1 MFPFAKLHPVQA
13 RGSDGAS
20 FSPVRARLCLQAG
33 GQARGRARASRAWL
47 PPTLCVLKGPL
58 VRRPCLPAAAHSPV
72 LLPHKRLI
80 CYIFSDA
87 VNGRTKT
94 FSLSYFCSIM
104 FVGEPDPLQRGAEE
118 LRGSLPGLLTSQACS
133 WACAPRASCWLL
145 GPSAA
150 RREGS
155 EEPPLCPV
163 KALGSHLQ
171 RNRCQPQK
179 QEAGGRRQD

>member
-20 FSPVRARLCLQAG
+20 LRLPVP
-33 GQARGRARASRAWL
+33 GRARRQAGLGQSPSFPGLAAPRPRRAER
-47 PPTLCVLKGPL
+47 PPC
-58 VRRPCLPAAAHSPV
+58 RRPCLPAAAHGPV

-118 LRGSLPGLLTSQACS
+118 PRGSLPGVLTSQACS
-133 WACAPRASCWLL
+133 WALLL
-145 GPSAA
+145 GPGVAK
-150 RREGS
+150 REGS
-155 EEPPLCPV
+155 EGPLRVP
-163 KALGSHLQ
+163 
-171 RNRCQPQK
+171 
-179 QEAGGRRQD
+179 

>member
-1 MFPFAKLHPVQA
+1 MTVWRHVSICQA
-13 RGSDGAS
+13 
-20 FSPVRARLCLQAG
+20 SPSPSQGVRWGLPRSCPCQAVLAG
-33 GQARGRARASRAWL
+33 RQACGRARPCRVWL
-47 PPTLCVLKGPL
+47 PPTLGALKGPL

-118 LRGSLPGLLTSQACS
+118 LRGSLPGLLTSQAFF
-133 WACAPRASCWLL
+133 WAQAPRASLWLF
-145 GPSAA
+145 GPGCG
-150 RREGS
+150 REGGQRGDPFMSCEGTGPPSPEEQMSVS
-155 EEPPLCPV
+155 EI
-163 KALGSHLQ
+163 G
-171 RNRCQPQK
+171 
-179 QEAGGRRQD
+179 

>member
-20 FSPVRARLCLQAG
+20 LRPAGARPCSQASR
-33 GQARGRARASRAWL
+33 QAWGRACPSRAWL
-47 PPTLCVLKGPL
+47 PPTLSALKGPL
-58 VRRPCLPAAAHSPV
+58 VRQPCLQAAAHSPV

-118 LRGSLPGLLTSQACS
+118 LRGSLPGLLTSRACS
-133 WACAPRASCWLL
+133 WALLL
-145 GPSAA
+145 GLGVAKG
-150 RREGS
+150 EGS
-155 EEPPLCPV
+155 EGPLSCPM
-163 KALGSHLQ
+163 KALGPHLQ
-171 RNRCQPQK
+171 GNGCQSPK
-179 QEAGGRRQD
+179 LVGSSGRR

>member
-1 MFPFAKLHPVQA
+1 MTVWRHVSICQA
-13 RGSDGAS
+13 SPSPSQGVRRGLPRSRPCQAVLAGRQACD
-20 FSPVRARLCLQAG
+20 RARPC
-33 GQARGRARASRAWL
+33 RVWL
-47 PPTLCVLKGPL
+47 PPTLGALKGPL

-118 LRGSLPGLLTSQACS
+118 LRGASRLADLPGLLLVPD
-133 WACAPRASCWLL
+133 PRASLWLL
-145 GPSAA
+145 GPGCG
-150 RREGS
+150 REGRQRADPFVSCDGTGPPSPEEQMPVS
-155 EEPPLCPV
+155 EI
-163 KALGSHLQ
+163 G
-171 RNRCQPQK
+171 
-179 QEAGGRRQD
+179 